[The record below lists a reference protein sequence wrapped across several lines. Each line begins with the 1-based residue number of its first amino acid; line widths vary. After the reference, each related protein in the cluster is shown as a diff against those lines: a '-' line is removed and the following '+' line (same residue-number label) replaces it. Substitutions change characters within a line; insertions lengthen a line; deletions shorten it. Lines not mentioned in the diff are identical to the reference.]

1 MTLASLGAGIQALPL
16 FSAVRESR
24 LVYPIL
30 LATHLASIATFGGLV
45 LATNLRLLG
54 LFLVDIPSADLVRA
68 LRPWK
73 QFGFGVMITAGVLLG
88 GSKAAEYLTNPFFQ
102 TKMLLLFGVGLHGW
116 FFRRRVY
123 RTSAPVPVAMARAAG
138 VLSIVLWIGVLS
150 MGRWI
155 AYYDRPEPPNR
166 TNVTERLLIQVFQD
180 KNLPGRFRDR
190 HIKPPG

>member
-1 MTLASLGAGIQALPL
+1 MTLASLGEGIQALPL

-54 LFLVDIPSADLVRA
+54 GFLADVPASQIIRA

-73 QFGFGVMITAGVLLG
+73 QLGFGVMIGAGVLLG

-102 TKMLLLFGVGLHGW
+102 TKMLLLLSVGLHGG

-123 RTSAPVPVAMARAAG
+123 RTSAPVSAPMARAAA
-138 VLSIVLWIGVLS
+138 VLSIVLWLGVVS

-155 AYYDRPEPPNR
+155 AYYDRPEPPDHTAVEVLR
-166 TNVTERLLIQVFQD
+166 
-180 KNLPGRFRDR
+180 
-190 HIKPPG
+190 

>member
-1 MTLASLGAGIQALPL
+1 MTLASLGEGIQALPL

-54 LFLVDIPSADLVRA
+54 GFLADVPASAVIRA

-73 QFGFGVMITAGVLLG
+73 QLGFGVMITAGILLG
-88 GSKAAEYLTNPFFQ
+88 GSKSAEYLTNPFFQ
-102 TKMLLLFGVGLHGW
+102 TKMLLLLGVGLQGW
-116 FFRRRVY
+116 FFRHRVY
-123 RTSAPVPVAMARAAG
+123 RTSAPVSAATARVAG
-138 VLSIVLWIGVLS
+138 LLSIVLWLGVVS

-155 AYYDRPEPPNR
+155 AYYDRPEPPAHAAVEVLR
-166 TNVTERLLIQVFQD
+166 
-180 KNLPGRFRDR
+180 
-190 HIKPPG
+190 

>member
-30 LATHLASIATFGGLV
+30 LATHLATIATFGGLV
-45 LATNLRLLG
+45 LATNLRLMG
-54 LFLVDIPSADLVRA
+54 GFLVDVPASELIRP

-73 QFGFGVMITAGVLLG
+73 QLGFGVMITAGVLLG

-102 TKMLLLFGVGLHGW
+102 TKMLLLLSVGLHGW
-116 FFRRRVY
+116 LFRRRVY
-123 RTSAPVPVAMARAAG
+123 RTSAPISATTARAAG

-155 AYYDRPEPPNR
+155 AYYDRPEPPDHTAVEVR
-166 TNVTERLLIQVFQD
+166 R
-180 KNLPGRFRDR
+180 
-190 HIKPPG
+190 